1 MTESTPRQDHGWS
14 DRPAADTEAPPAA
27 TSWSTPTPTD
37 TGVAAAQR
45 PGLVT
50 GAGVVLIVMG
60 VLSLVIGLFAMLGA
74 AMFAGAAGG
83 LGEPADT
90 PAGVGNMMGA
100 FAGLI
105 VVFVLLILGWGILQ
119 IVAGVKAM
127 GGRNWARIT
136 GIVVAIIGMLF
147 ALSGLAN
154 PNPGAGIFISV
165 AIAAAYA
172 FVVFALA
179 TSGRWFGSR
188 TAG

>member
-1 MTESTPRQDHGWS
+1 MTESTPTPDPAWS
-14 DRPAADTEAPPAA
+14 DRPATTGDAAPAA
-27 TSWSTPTPTD
+27 TSWSTPTA
-37 TGVAAAQR
+37 TGTAVTTAQR

-60 VLSLVIGLFAMLGA
+60 VLTLIIGLFAMLGA

-83 LGEPADT
+83 IGETAEA

-105 VVFVLLILGWGILQ
+105 VVFVVLIVGWGILQ

-127 GGRNWARIT
+127 SGRNWARIT
-136 GIVVAIIGMLF
+136 GIVVAIIGALF

-154 PNPGAGIFISV
+154 PEAGASIVISI

-188 TAG
+188 TA

>member
-1 MTESTPRQDHGWS
+1 MTESTPPQDQGWS
-14 DRPAADTEAPPAA
+14 DRPATTGEAPPAA
-27 TSWSTPTPTD
+27 TSWSTPST
-37 TGVAAAQR
+37 TGPAVVTAER

-50 GAGVVLIVMG
+50 GAGIVLIVMG
-60 VLSLVIGLFAMLGA
+60 VLTLIIGLFAMLGA
-74 AMFAGAAGG
+74 AIFAGAAGS
-83 LGEPADT
+83 LGETADA
-90 PAGVGNMMGA
+90 PAGFGNMMGA

-105 VVFVLLILGWGILQ
+105 VVFVVLIVAWGVLQ

-136 GIVVAIIGMLF
+136 GIVVAIIGALF

-154 PNPGAGIFISV
+154 PDAGGGIVISI

-179 TSGRWFGSR
+179 TSGRWFASR
-188 TAG
+188 TG